1 MIVHQ
6 KVTGRATSIPV
17 GLAAGLGMAV
27 GFSTLAIALAAYLI
41 SEAYLPMDAIGYCAI
56 ITLLGSSYFGAKVAT
71 GKIKRLRIQMSLIS
85 GGIYFLL
92 LLAITAIFLKGEYE
106 GVGVTL
112 FVVASGAILSAITG
126 NSDKNRTGKRIRKKR
141 TW

>member
-17 GLAAGLGMAV
+17 GLAAGLGMSV
-27 GFSTLAIALAAYLI
+27 GFSTLVIAIAAYLI
-41 SEAYLPMDAIGYCAI
+41 SEAYLPMDSIGYCAI
-56 ITLLGSSYFGAKVAT
+56 ITLLGSSYLGAKVAT

-85 GGIYFLL
+85 GAIYFLL
-92 LLAITAIFLKGEYE
+92 LLVITAIFLKGEYE

-126 NSDKNRTGKRIRKKR
+126 NSDKNRTRKRIRKKR